1 MNRDTK
7 FSYSGGETNMST
19 WQIFLLE
26 KIGPQICNIST
37 ASLRIIRRRSSR
49 QEVFNEK
56 GVLRNFTKFTGK
68 HLCQSFVF
76 SCEFCEISK
85 NTFFLQNTSGGCFCR
100 RTSSC
105 FILYAEG
112 LILPIQYRSF
122 F

>member
-56 GVLRNFTKFTGK
+56 GVLRNFKNSRENTCARVLCFHVNFVKFLRTPFFYRTPLVAASGEE
-68 HLCQSFVF
+68 HQVAL
-76 SCEFCEISK
+76 FCMLK
-85 NTFFLQNTSGGCFCR
+85 
-100 RTSSC
+100 
-105 FILYAEG
+105 A
-112 LILPIQYRSF
+112 
-122 F
+122 